1 MTTEA
6 DELEREL
13 KRSARNRKIML
24 GAVIGAIV
32 VLPLGK
38 LMWHVYSVNKHNAEI
53 EDRWDEQRREDEAY
67 ANRPLTADESAR
79 LRELAPK
86 LADSVKQQHAAW
98 AAAMSPAALDA
109 IEPGED
115 ACPVDVEHMSYELYD
130 RGAPIPD
137 DDFDASI
144 RDADQI
150 AARVAAGRLTRKDL
164 EEAERLASPDGTVLI
179 VVADEKHDP
188 IVLGDT
194 YDGGSI
200 EGTAYVYRYAAQS
213 VICAGHISAA
223 NTDSV
228 DIHYTYTTMQGAP
241 LDQELKRD
249 EAARAA
255 LDRDLQVQVGRAMAS
270 SLHAVPVR

>member
-13 KRSARNRKIML
+13 ERSARNRKVML
-24 GAVIGAIV
+24 GVVLGAIV

-53 EDRWDEQRREDEAY
+53 EDKWDEEQRREEAD
-67 ANRPLTADESAR
+67 ANRPLTADETSR

-86 LADSVKQQHAAW
+86 LADAVKQQHAAW
-98 AAAMSPAALDA
+98 EAAMSPVALAA
-109 IEPGED
+109 IEPGDD
-115 ACPVDVEHMSYELYD
+115 ACPVDAEHLDYDLYD

-137 DDFDASI
+137 DDFDSSI

-150 AARVAAGRLTRKDL
+150 AARVAAGRFTRKDL
-164 EEAERLASPDGTVLI
+164 EAAERLTSPDGTALV

-194 YDGGSI
+194 YDGGSVD
-200 EGTAYVYRYAAQS
+200 GTAYLYRHAAQS
-213 VICAGHISAA
+213 VICAGHISAH
-223 NTDSV
+223 NTDAI
-228 DIHYTYTTMQGAP
+228 DIHYSALQGAP
-241 LDQELKRD
+241 LDEQFKHD

-255 LDRDLQVQVGRAMAS
+255 LDRDLEVQVERAIAS
-270 SLHAVPVR
+270 ALHAVPVR